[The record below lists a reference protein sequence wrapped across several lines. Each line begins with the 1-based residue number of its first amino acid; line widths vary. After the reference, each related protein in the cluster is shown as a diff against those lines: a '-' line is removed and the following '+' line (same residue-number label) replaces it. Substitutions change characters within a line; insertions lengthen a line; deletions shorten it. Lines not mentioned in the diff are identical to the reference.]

1 MAWTALKT
9 RNTRRTN
16 YPYAVAR
23 VQAKRGKLLSR
34 ADWDKLLK
42 MDVSEITRFIEES
55 QYKAEVDELGS
66 RFSGLDLL
74 EAALTVNEER
84 TYAGIRKMLDGG
96 AGEVLGHFLDR
107 YFVNDLK
114 TVLRGKAAG
123 ATREELLKELLLE
136 DLDTYNVFLPLLSED
151 LSGLED
157 TLDALDR
164 QGGIAARWAK
174 VLRKVPDGSPLP
186 RYEDALDKA
195 YYAGL
200 LEAVEDRSDKGIEA
214 VEEFVRQEIDARNLH
229 NVARWVHAGAEGDF
243 SPYVIPGGKSLRV
256 SDIMALADADDLAAF
271 EEHLSGKPLY
281 DRVRGA
287 LETAQETGRLA
298 PFGLA
303 VQHTLMG
310 DLDRLA
316 HKYPLS
322 ILPILTYLLRKRHEV
337 VSLRTLARG
346 RAAGLSE
353 RRLKELIHSD

>member
-1 MAWTALKT
+1 MAMTALKT
-9 RNTRRTN
+9 RTTRRTN

-23 VQAKRGKLLSR
+23 VQAKRGKLLGA
-34 ADWDKLLK
+34 ADWEKLYK

-55 QYKAEVDELGS
+55 HYKAEVDELGS

-74 EAALTVNEER
+74 EAALTINEER
-84 TYAGIRKMLDGG
+84 IYASIRKMLGGG
-96 AGEVLGHFLDR
+96 AGEILGHFLDR

-123 ATREELLKELLLE
+123 ATRDELLKELLLE

-151 LSGLED
+151 LSGLEE

-164 QGGIAARWAK
+164 QGGVGARWAK
-174 VLRKVPDGSPLP
+174 VLGKVPDGSPLP

-200 LEAVEDRSDKGIEA
+200 LEAVHAVKEKGSEA
-214 VEEFVRQEIDARNLH
+214 VRHFVRQEIDARNLH

-243 SPYVIPGGKSLRV
+243 SPYVIPGGKNLRV
-256 SDIMALADADDLAAF
+256 ADAMALSEASDLAAF
-271 EEHLSGKPLY
+271 DEMLSGNPLY
-281 DRVRGA
+281 ERVKES
-287 LETAQETGRLA
+287 LETARRTGRLA

-303 VQHTLMG
+303 VQQTLMG

-316 HKYPLS
+316 HANPLS

-346 RAAGLSE
+346 KAAGLSE
-353 RRLKELIHSD
+353 DRLKELIRHE